1 LRPLYDILA
10 QLVEGLPFPMTI
22 GELGSKDEHFQLV
35 NRAFTQTF
43 GYELADIPDRQTWAQ
58 KAYPD
63 AAYRLKVFEGWD
75 QEVAAACASQ
85 GTLAAREIEITT
97 RDDRVLQVVVGGMVI
112 GNNLVLIFVDISSQ
126 REAEAQLSN
135 VRFQL
140 ERTAYELTENLPVG
154 TYTMVQPP
162 DGGMAQ
168 FRFMSTKFLEL
179 TGLTRER
186 AYADPLQGF
195 ACVHPQDYD
204 AWVELNAKAFANRE
218 PFSGETRV
226 VVEGVTRWI
235 TAESKPRAL
244 PDGSTV
250 WEGVLTDITERK
262 QAEIALARAKAHAE
276 KLERLKSDFLTQMSH
291 EIRTP
296 LTAILG
302 LADLLAR
309 DPLQPLQQDKVQ
321 QIQSSGKLLLGIIN
335 DILDLSK
342 IEANQLITEE
352 RPFQFD
358 DLLDSVKAHRASITS
373 PEVSLSISSPNHE
386 LPPLIGDRRRI
397 EQVLGNLVSNAIK
410 FTQRGE
416 ITVTLSAER
425 INESMVVLRA
435 RVQDTGTGIEHAF
448 LPKLFTPFAQGDSGI
463 ARKYGGTGLG
473 LSISKQLIEL
483 MGGEIGAQSQPG
495 VGSTFWFDLPLSVS
509 QEPPARVY
517 RSVTPKIGKNRLTGL
532 QILVVDDSASIRDLI
547 QEFLTLEGARV
558 ELAHDGA
565 QALAILQ
572 AQAASFDCV
581 MMDVQMPV
589 MDGLTATQQIHAM
602 PEFEHMPILAMT
614 AGLLAE
620 QQARARQAGMSDVIA
635 KPVDVDRM
643 IVQILSA
650 VGRHS
655 SAELDS
661 AASQNPMPVIAGI
674 DRDSAKVNMDG
685 NRHLFDRLLVVFV
698 QEFDGLDE
706 RIATLLSPNMDAATI
721 REARRLA
728 HALCGG
734 ASQIGAN
741 ELSDAAAALERA
753 LQTEAPQAMAKCQ
766 AMSKLLADL
775 MRSLKQYLSNH
786 KAVQVTKH

>member
-1 LRPLYDILA
+1 MRPLYDILA

-22 GELGSKDEHFQLV
+22 GEVGREDEHFQLV

-75 QEVAAACASQ
+75 QELATACTSQ

-97 RDDRVLQVVVGGMVI
+97 RDDRVLQVLVGGMVI
-112 GNNLVLIFVDISSQ
+112 GKNLVLIFVDISSQ

-218 PFSGETRV
+218 AFSGETRV

-309 DPLQPLQQDKVQ
+309 DPLQPMQQDKVQ

-358 DLLDSVKAHRASITS
+358 DLLDSVKAHRASIIS

-448 LPKLFTPFAQGDSGI
+448 LPKLFTPFAQADSGI

-509 QEPPARVY
+509 QQPARAH
-517 RSVTPKIGKNRLTGL
+517 RPIAPKLGKNRLAEL
-532 QILVVDDSASIRDLI
+532 HILAVDDSASIRDLI
-547 QEFLTLEGARV
+547 HEFLELEGAHV
-558 ELAHDGA
+558 ELAQDGA
-565 QALAILQ
+565 QALAILKDRGT
-572 AQAASFDCV
+572 SFDCV

-602 PEFEHMPILAMT
+602 REFENLPILAMT

-620 QQARARQAGMSDVIA
+620 QQARARQAGMADVIA

-706 RIATLLSPNMDAATI
+706 RIATLLSHNMDAATI

-741 ELSDAAAALERA
+741 ELSVAAAALERA

-775 MRSLKQYLSNH
+775 MRSLKQYLSKH
-786 KAVQVTKH
+786 KAVQVTKR